1 MKKLILFGCGH
12 IGREALE
19 ILGKDNVYCYCDN
32 HVKNEEIE
40 GKPLIDYGR
49 LLEIH
54 SNYIIVISLNETN
67 TDSVIAQLENDGI
80 TENIPYL
87 GVAGRKTTAWGK
99 NDVLEY
105 LNQPEN
111 QYLARTNYYKNK
123 YFHEKNKLQYLM
135 EHSDIT
141 KLLPATGEL
150 RRRQERLLE
159 FVQDFLDSIEEL
171 NIKPFLLGG
180 SLLGEYRHKG
190 FIPWDDDFDFGLM
203 RGDYE
208 KLIQYFKEKGRA
220 FYCDIPYKQQNGYN
234 RHEYMAALERKYPNE
249 WLMDIDVGKIVI
261 YWGEDRGR
269 RLWIDFFSYDYYA
282 DDYTF
287 KEYRDYLSKLRLQM
301 DQIEKTEDIVSFLN
315 EEIEKNVKISK
326 TETGQLASGIDNDE
340 SYTASVMNRVTKWMQ
355 ASEIFPLKMAGFE
368 NKQFLVARKEEE
380 MLEYEYGNYMEYP
393 PDLGGEKH
401 GGLGDY
407 LFE

>member
-87 GVAGRKTTAWGK
+87 DVAGRKTTAWGK

-261 YWGEDRGR
+261 YKGEDRGR

>member
-261 YWGEDRGR
+261 YKGEDRGR

-401 GGLGDY
+401 SGLGDY

>member
-40 GKPLIDYGR
+40 GKPLIDYRR

-99 NDVLEY
+99 NDVLAY

-111 QYLARTNYYKNK
+111 QYLARANYYKNK

-171 NIKPFLLGG
+171 NIKPFLLAG

-234 RHEYMAALERKYPNE
+234 RHEYMVALERKYPNE

-261 YWGEDRGR
+261 YKGEDRGR

-301 DQIEKTEDIVSFLN
+301 DQIEKTEDIISFLN

-340 SYTASVMNRVTKWMQ
+340 SYTASIMNRVTKWMQ

>member
-1 MKKLILFGCGH
+1 MSIV
-12 IGREALE
+12 I
-19 ILGKDNVYCYCDN
+19 DDN

-99 NDVLEY
+99 NDVLAY

-111 QYLARTNYYKNK
+111 QYLARANYYKNK

-171 NIKPFLLGG
+171 NIKPFLLAG

-261 YWGEDRGR
+261 YKGEDRGR

-368 NKQFLVARKEEE
+368 NKQFLVARNEEE

-393 PDLGGEKH
+393 PDLGEEKH

>member
-67 TDSVIAQLENDGI
+67 TDSVIAQLESDGI

-220 FYCDIPYKQQNGYN
+220 FYCDIPYKQHNGYN

-261 YWGEDRGR
+261 YKGEDRGR

>member
-171 NIKPFLLGG
+171 NIKPFLLCG

-261 YWGEDRGR
+261 YKGEDRGR

>member
-1 MKKLILFGCGH
+1 
-12 IGREALE
+12 
-19 ILGKDNVYCYCDN
+19 
-32 HVKNEEIE
+32 
-40 GKPLIDYGR
+40 
-49 LLEIH
+49 
-54 SNYIIVISLNETN
+54 
-67 TDSVIAQLENDGI
+67 
-80 TENIPYL
+80 
-87 GVAGRKTTAWGK
+87 
-99 NDVLEY
+99 
-105 LNQPEN
+105 
-111 QYLARTNYYKNK
+111 
-123 YFHEKNKLQYLM
+123 
-135 EHSDIT
+135 
-141 KLLPATGEL
+141 
-150 RRRQERLLE
+150 
-159 FVQDFLDSIEEL
+159 
-171 NIKPFLLGG
+171 
-180 SLLGEYRHKG
+180 
-190 FIPWDDDFDFGLM
+190 
-203 RGDYE
+203 
-208 KLIQYFKEKGRA
+208 
-220 FYCDIPYKQQNGYN
+220 
-234 RHEYMAALERKYPNE
+234 MAALERKYPNE

-261 YWGEDRGR
+261 YKGEDRGR

>member
-261 YWGEDRGR
+261 YKGEDRGR

-355 ASEIFPLKMAGFE
+355 ASEVFPLKMAGFE